1 MSLDH
6 MVLPHEFSEGHVH
19 GTPSSLLVLY
29 PLKTRWYEC
38 GRGVAVRDAL
48 ESEKLSTQ
56 ESYEAQRSTLNLD
69 PILPMFTR
77 ANLFLMALALQA
89 QTGTIMWFNST
100 NVIPLGNGRLG
111 AQVLGQIPEEVIIL
125 NEDRIWSGS
134 LNDPNNRNCS
144 TNLSAFREYVW
155 QDDLFNA
162 QATADAECMATPISQ
177 QVYQTA
183 GNMSLATSHSGVISR
198 YNHSLDLATAVS
210 TTTYVYEG
218 VQYTRT
224 AFASHPDNVIVILM
238 SANATQSVSFDAS
251 FETPMSIPTFSAS
264 GGNLT
269 MTGQGTSMYGL
280 PGSINF
286 MVKAEFT
293 VSGTMAEVHA
303 TSDVKPALSISNA
316 DEALIVIAI
325 DTNYVRYD
333 DLSADPNEK
342 VTQTLANVQ
351 GKTFDAMLKAHVE
364 DHSALFGRVN
374 ISLGEPS
381 SNTFLPTNIRKNLE
395 DGPDADQDIF
405 ALYAQYGR
413 YLGIASSRN
422 TEPSNLQGIWNQ
434 VLSPDW
440 GSKHTVNINQQMNSW
455 FAEPLNV
462 AETLDPLWSMIS
474 EVAERGKID
483 ALETYNISR
492 GWVCHHNTGIW
503 RDSAPID
510 AAFYGFWPYAPAW
523 LLQHMYE
530 HYAFNPDPQ
539 SSFLKNTAY
548 PLMKGLSEFY
558 MDFLVEAPL
567 DVEPNGYIVPNP
579 SMSPEH
585 GIGNY
590 NDTNVSLTYAS
601 TIDNSLLRD
610 LFNHTVEFATIL
622 GVDSEFA
629 ANLSTLKDRLIPFRI
644 GSLGQI
650 QEWARDY
657 DSNGPFTHI
666 SQLYGLFPGAQID
679 PRFNETL
686 AHAANVS
693 LLLRGDSSSGWPTA
707 WRANLFARLLQGE
720 TAYYYMTR
728 LISRYS
734 YDNLWSINSV
744 FQIDGNFG
752 GTNAVAEMILQSHNG
767 EIHLLPAIPQ
777 SWTHGSV
784 SGFRARG
791 GFTLD
796 IAWSAGFLSWA
807 TLTSTLG
814 TFARVRYN
822 GTAINLSMQR
832 NDSVHLALSD
842 FQ

>member
-1 MSLDH
+1 MLT
-6 MVLPHEFSEGHVH
+6 FKY
-19 GTPSSLLVLY
+19 LL
-29 PLKTRWYEC
+29 
-38 GRGVAVRDAL
+38 
-48 ESEKLSTQ
+48 
-56 ESYEAQRSTLNLD
+56 
-69 PILPMFTR
+69 IL
-77 ANLFLMALALQA
+77 ALALSVQA
-89 QTGTIMWFNST
+89 ATTMWFNST

-134 LNDPNNRNCS
+134 LNDPNNNNCS
-144 TNLSAFREYVW
+144 KALPSFREYVW
-155 QDDLFNA
+155 EDDLYNA

-183 GNMSLATSHSGVISR
+183 GNMSIVTSQSGVISN

-210 TTTYVYEG
+210 TTTYAYEG

-224 AFASHPDNVIVILM
+224 AFASHPDNVIVLRL
-238 SANATQSVSFDAS
+238 SANASGSITFDAT
-251 FETPMSIPTFSAS
+251 FETPMSIPTFSAE

-269 MTGQGTSMYGL
+269 MTGQGTAMYGL

-286 MVKAEFT
+286 VVKAEFT
-293 VSGTMAEVHA
+293 LSGTMAKVKA
-303 TSDVKPALSISNA
+303 TSNATPTVSISDA

-342 VTQTLANVQ
+342 VTQTLTNVR
-351 GKTFDAMLKAHVE
+351 GKTFDDMLQTHVE
-364 DHSALFGRVN
+364 DHSSLFGRVN
-374 ISLGEPS
+374 ISLGIPS
-381 SNTFLPTNIRKNLE
+381 SNTFLPTDIRKNLE

-405 ALYAQYGR
+405 ALYTQYGR

-462 AETLDPLWSMIS
+462 AETLDPLWSLIS
-474 EVAERGKID
+474 EVAERGKND

-503 RDSAPID
+503 RDSSPID

-530 HYAFNPDPQ
+530 HYAFNPDPE
-539 SSFLKNTAY
+539 SSFLKDIAY

-558 MDFLVEAPL
+558 TDFLVEAPL

-585 GIGNY
+585 GIGDY
-590 NDTNVSLTYAS
+590 NDTNVSLTYGS

-610 LFNHTVEFATIL
+610 LFNHTAEFAAIL
-622 GVDSEFA
+622 GVDDDFA
-629 ANLSTLKDRLIPFRI
+629 ANLSALHDRLIPFRI

-693 LLLRGDSSSGWPTA
+693 LLLRGDSSAGWPTA

-752 GTNAVAEMILQSHNG
+752 GSSAVAEMILQSHNG
-767 EIHLLPAIPQ
+767 EIHLLPAIPA
-777 SWTHGSV
+777 SWKEGS
-784 SGFRARG
+784 G
-791 GFTLD
+791 GFTLN
-796 IAWSAGFLSWA
+796 IVWSGGILSSA
-807 TLTSTLG
+807 KLTSTLG

-822 GTAINLSMQR
+822 GTAIDLSVQR
-832 NDSVHLALSD
+832 NGSVVLSLSD